1 MPASRAAAWM
11 VSGSSSSWPEK
22 WRMRRR
28 RSSGRSASG
37 ACRRAA
43 TTARHAGIVAAMRG
57 RTEVSIGIPWSPAIE
72 AKACACFAG
81 VKALLEVL
89 VGAAGQ
95 ADERQLPLQP
105 VA

>member
-1 MPASRAAAWM
+1 MPASRAAASI

-43 TTARHAGIVAAMRG
+43 TTARHAGMVAAMRG
-57 RTEVSIGIPWSPAIE
+57 RTEVSIGIPWSRAMA
-72 AKACACFAG
+72 AKARDCFSG
-81 VKALLEVL
+81 VKPFS
-89 VGAAGQ
+89 
-95 ADERQLPLQP
+95 R
-105 VA
+105 